1 VDPTLAL
8 PEIVYMLGFAIFI
21 YTVGLSSGRA
31 FLTSLRRDG
40 VRHSALAVGA
50 SAAAALLVVAAR
62 RLLHLDLPTAAGL
75 FAGSVTNTPALAAAI
90 ETLRQTAPAQAL
102 REPVVAYSICYPMG
116 ILGVVLALRLAARL
130 WPVDP
135 AEEARRLADRQLGGT
150 NEPLSSE
157 TVQVAKDLGGF
168 TIAEL
173 IRGLGWRVIF
183 GRIRRDGTL
192 RIAAP
197 DERLLPGDLVT
208 VVGTPTELARVAAR
222 LGAIAEERIDLDRS
236 EFDIRRIFV
245 SNAEVAS
252 RPLAE
257 LDLPRRFETVVTRV
271 RRGDEHLLPTDDM
284 RLDIGDRV
292 RVLGPVRRLAEVT
305 AFFGDSY
312 RAASEVDIL
321 TFGLGLAFGLVL
333 GILPIPLPG
342 GVSVTL
348 GFAGGPLV
356 VALVLGSVSRTGG
369 MIWALP
375 FSANVALR
383 QVGLV
388 LFLAGIGTRAGQGF
402 LAAFSGGAGLAIL
415 GAGAAITFVVAFGTL
430 FAAHRLMRL
439 PWSLATGM
447 VAGVHTQTAV
457 LGYALEQSRDEVPS
471 IGFASMY
478 PAATLAKLVLVQVL
492 VAFG

>member
-1 VDPTLAL
+1 
-8 PEIVYMLGFAIFI
+8 
-21 YTVGLSSGRA
+21 
-31 FLTSLRRDG
+31 
-40 VRHSALAVGA
+40 
-50 SAAAALLVVAAR
+50 
-62 RLLHLDLPTAAGL
+62 
-75 FAGSVTNTPALAAAI
+75 
-90 ETLRQTAPAQAL
+90 
-102 REPVVAYSICYPMG
+102 
-116 ILGVVLALRLAARL
+116 
-130 WPVDP
+130 
-135 AEEARRLADRQLGGT
+135 
-150 NEPLSSE
+150 
-157 TVQVAKDLGGF
+157 
-168 TIAEL
+168 
-173 IRGLGWRVIF
+173 
-183 GRIRRDGTL
+183 
-192 RIAAP
+192 
-197 DERLLPGDLVT
+197 
-208 VVGTPTELARVAAR
+208 
-222 LGAIAEERIDLDRS
+222 
-236 EFDIRRIFV
+236 
-245 SNAEVAS
+245 
-252 RPLAE
+252 
-257 LDLPRRFETVVTRV
+257 
-271 RRGDEHLLPTDDM
+271 M

-321 TFGLGLAFGLVL
+321 TFGLGLALGLVL

-342 GVSVTL
+342 GVTVTL